1 MIRITG
7 LRLPLDYTDADLRR
21 AAARALRVPEKAL
34 LSCER
39 IRQAVDA
46 RHRDR
51 LVFILTVQTTL
62 SSDEQAAVRRC
73 GNPQVSLYTPKP
85 LIFPRAAVQPEH
97 PPVVIGSGPAGL
109 FAALVLA
116 EAGLHPVLLE
126 RGEDV
131 DTRQKKVET
140 FRWTGRLD
148 TRTNI
153 QFGEGGA
160 GTFSDGKLNTGIRDP
175 RCRIV
180 LERFVACGAPADIL
194 WQAAPHV
201 GTDRL
206 RKTIKN
212 LRAEILQLGG
222 EVRFGH
228 LLTDLETCSGRLTAL
243 MVKGPDGIYSL
254 PCTSAVLAIG
264 HSARDT
270 FAMLQ
275 RRGQPMEQKP
285 FAVGVRIEH
294 PRTQIDKARYGRF
307 AGHPRLGAAD
317 YKLSCRPA
325 GQRGVYSFCMCPG
338 GEVVAAASEAG
349 GVTVN
354 GMSEYA
360 RDAVNSNAAL
370 LVGVGPG
377 DFGSDDPLAGVSF
390 QRRIEQAAFR
400 IGGGH
405 YRAPVQLVGDFLA
418 GRASAALGDV
428 VPSYRPGVTPTDLR
442 ECLPEIITE
451 PLRAALP
458 LFGRQIEGF
467 DRPEAILT
475 GVETRSSSPV
485 RLLRGEDGQ
494 SALRGLYP
502 CGEGAGYAGGIMS
515 AAVDGIRT
523 AERLIAAL
531 ND

>member
-39 IRQAVDA
+39 VRQALDA
-46 RHRDR
+46 RHQDR
-51 LVFILTVQTTL
+51 LVFILTVHTAL
-62 SSDEQAAVRRC
+62 SGDEQAAVRRC
-73 GNPQVSLYTPKP
+73 GNPQVSLYRPEP
-85 LIFPRAAVQPEH
+85 LIFPRMAVQPEH

-116 EAGLHPVLLE
+116 KAGLHPVLLE

-131 DTRQKKVET
+131 DTRQKKVEA
-140 FRWTGRLD
+140 FRRTGRLD

-175 RCRIV
+175 RCRKV
-180 LERFVACGAPADIL
+180 LEQFVACGAPTDIL

-206 RKTIKN
+206 RETIKN
-212 LRAEILQLGG
+212 LRAEILRLGG

-228 LLTDLETCSGRLTAL
+228 LLTDLEMCSGRLTAL
-243 MVKGPDGIYSL
+243 TVKGPDGVYSL

-285 FAVGVRIEH
+285 FAIGVRIEH

-325 GQRGVYSFCMCPG
+325 GQRGVYSFCPCHIPK
-338 GEVVAAASEAG
+338 
-349 GVTVN
+349 
-354 GMSEYA
+354 
-360 RDAVNSNAAL
+360 
-370 LVGVGPG
+370 
-377 DFGSDDPLAGVSF
+377 DP
-390 QRRIEQAAFR
+390 
-400 IGGGH
+400 
-405 YRAPVQLVGDFLA
+405 
-418 GRASAALGDV
+418 
-428 VPSYRPGVTPTDLR
+428 
-442 ECLPEIITE
+442 
-451 PLRAALP
+451 
-458 LFGRQIEGF
+458 
-467 DRPEAILT
+467 
-475 GVETRSSSPV
+475 
-485 RLLRGEDGQ
+485 
-494 SALRGLYP
+494 
-502 CGEGAGYAGGIMS
+502 
-515 AAVDGIRT
+515 
-523 AERLIAAL
+523 
-531 ND
+531 